1 MIQNKRIKCWKR
13 PKTSKGTKMR
23 FYNYLLENDKKLSK
37 EELDKLE
44 SWADALFAKV
54 DIDVEFTKHFL
65 QRVNDVR
72 NKRQITFAEL
82 KDLFQD
88 TYRRYGKKIPT
99 LGDDAQAVIQDMRS
113 DINVPFVLNW
123 DIKSQEFDLI
133 SKTIMRKSNFK
144 TTNPK
149 FVVGI

>member
-1 MIQNKRIKCWKR
+1 
-13 PKTSKGTKMR
+13 MR
-23 FYNYLLENDKKLSK
+23 FYNYILESDKKLSK

-44 SWADALFAKV
+44 AWADALFAKV
-54 DIDVEFTKHFL
+54 DIDVEFTKHFI
-65 QRVNDVR
+65 QRVNDKR
-72 NKRQITFAEL
+72 NKRQITFSEL
-82 KDLFQD
+82 RDLFRD

-123 DIKSQEFDLI
+123 DNKSQEFDLV
-133 SKTIMRKSNFK
+133 SKTIMRKQNFK